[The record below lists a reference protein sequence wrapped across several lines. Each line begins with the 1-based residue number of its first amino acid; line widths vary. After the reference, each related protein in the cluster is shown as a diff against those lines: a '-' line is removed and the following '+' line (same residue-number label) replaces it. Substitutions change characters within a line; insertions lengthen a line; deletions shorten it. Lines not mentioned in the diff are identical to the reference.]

1 MIRPAARSFKFK
13 LVAYFVLLSLLP
25 AAAAFWGFSS
35 VAKQSEVRRV
45 DARLQAGLRA
55 AVAAYDEDLAE
66 ATREANALAHDPVFQ
81 AALAKGDAAKLQDL
95 LRYAPDVRVE
105 SADLV
110 VGDRPALA
118 AERSVRVIG
127 THDLLGYVIASVPFD
142 RALLRKVK
150 ARSGLDASEQFVV
163 VQNGRLV
170 AGAGWTQAALNVPP
184 DRPSTV
190 ELNGERVRVLV
201 ADTPGGSATEPTL
214 GVLAQQESIDV
225 ATAGMKQRLIIGLLA
240 ALFLIA
246 LVAYLEGRSIVRN
259 VSSIA
264 RAANSI
270 ARGKLD
276 ERVPVKGRDE
286 LAKLGNAFNQMADQ
300 LQQRL
305 EELESERH
313 RLSEAVSRFGDALAA
328 THDVD
333 QLMRA
338 IVETAVEA
346 TGATG
351 GMLVGS
357 EGQVVEVGAPGR
369 GTDQL
374 ELPLR
379 AGQSSFGTLFL
390 FGRNF
395 DDDARLTAASL
406 VGQSVIALD
415 NAKLHRIVERQA
427 LVDGL
432 TGLANRRQ
440 AEDAL
445 ASEVSRAGRFG
456 GPLAVVLGDLDDFKA
471 VNDAHGHPVGDTVL
485 REFAAV
491 LARSVRD
498 VDIAA
503 RWGGEEFLL
512 VLPGTDAA
520 GAVRLAQRIRD
531 YVEGRTL
538 VTPEGI
544 PVQVTASFG
553 VAEHE
558 EGGEAEQLVAAAD
571 AALYQAKRVGKNR
584 VELAPAPAD
593 VRKLR

>member
-1 MIRPAARSFKFK
+1 
-13 LVAYFVLLSLLP
+13 
-25 AAAAFWGFSS
+25 
-35 VAKQSEVRRV
+35 
-45 DARLQAGLRA
+45 
-55 AVAAYDEDLAE
+55 
-66 ATREANALAHDPVFQ
+66 
-81 AALAKGDAAKLQDL
+81 
-95 LRYAPDVRVE
+95 
-105 SADLV
+105 
-110 VGDRPALA
+110 
-118 AERSVRVIG
+118 
-127 THDLLGYVIASVPFD
+127 
-142 RALLRKVK
+142 
-150 ARSGLDASEQFVV
+150 
-163 VQNGRLV
+163 
-170 AGAGWTQAALNVPP
+170 
-184 DRPSTV
+184 
-190 ELNGERVRVLV
+190 
-201 ADTPGGSATEPTL
+201 
-214 GVLAQQESIDV
+214 
-225 ATAGMKQRLIIGLLA
+225 MKQRLIIGLLA